1 MSPMANDVN
10 RLIDM
15 LYERIEDAKSP
26 ALKPNMSMVDRD
38 EMLDLLDE
46 LRAQLPV
53 EIKRAQE
60 LLAAREKF
68 VDEAKRDVDR
78 MMRQAELDAKTK
90 VSDSEVLYA
99 AKEKARQM
107 VARAEERCRQLYQVT
122 NEYAE
127 DALARTEEAVQMAL
141 DEVKQQR
148 VRFRSASAAKMQEQ
162 RDKSGRK
169 DGCGPGG
176 GRRKNLPRSTVILKI
191 CEKRQR
197 IWRNFLKNSRFCGKM
212 KKAPPAQDVVRHGAF
227 FILRKL
233 VEEMSNICFKMAILA
248 EKCQK
253 NGPFLAVFV
262 QKKACNPLGFS
273 LILRSCGGEKW
284 VKVET
289 KCQRDPIH
297 DPKNAGKGGINRGQ
311 AVGKV
316 QQQHRL
322 QGPSG
327 HPLFHAGGTGRHVL
341 HYHRRGALPEHLSS
355 GQVGPDVRGDG

>member
-1 MSPMANDVN
+1 MANDVN

-38 EMLDLLDE
+38 ELLDLLDE

-60 LLAAREKF
+60 LLSARDKF
-68 VDEAKRDVDR
+68 VEDAKRDVDR

-107 VARAEERCRQLYQVT
+107 VARAEEHCRQLYQVT

-162 RDKSGRK
+162 RDKLDGR
-169 DGCGPGG
+169 
-176 GRRKNLPRSTVILKI
+176 T
-191 CEKRQR
+191 
-197 IWRNFLKNSRFCGKM
+197 
-212 KKAPPAQDVVRHGAF
+212 PPQED
-227 FILRKL
+227 
-233 VEEMSNICFKMAILA
+233 
-248 EKCQK
+248 
-253 NGPFLAVFV
+253 
-262 QKKACNPLGFS
+262 
-273 LILRSCGGEKW
+273 GGE
-284 VKVET
+284 E
-289 KCQRDPIH
+289 
-297 DPKNAGKGGINRGQ
+297 
-311 AVGKV
+311 
-316 QQQHRL
+316 
-322 QGPSG
+322 
-327 HPLFHAGGTGRHVL
+327 
-341 HYHRRGALPEHLSS
+341 
-355 GQVGPDVRGDG
+355 